1 MPSPWTEVSP
11 VKLKEEF
18 VLLALEPGACMA
30 KLCRQYGVSRQNGY
44 KWLKRYHEEGVEGLS
59 ERSRRPHGSR
69 LQVSGEVVLV
79 VLEMRQRRG
88 WGPKKLREM
97 LRRRRVLKG
106 QPLPSM
112 RTIARIVARGG
123 MVTKRKRLRPRGELP
138 SEAPA
143 PTVHAENDLWT
154 VDFKGWWRADN
165 GEKCEPL
172 TVRDAHSRYVL
183 QAVLLQRTATVA
195 VRPEFERL
203 FQRYGVP
210 RAILSDNGPPFAS
223 VTAPWGLTELSAW
236 WVSLGIQVIHSR
248 PGCPQDNGG
257 HERIHLDMLPLETQ
271 SAPSRNEQQVL
282 LDGWRREFNHVRPH
296 EALGMKTPA
305 QVYRPKSR
313 HRSPAKLVSHR
324 YPRGAAIRR
333 VQTNG
338 HFWWQGR
345 ALFLSRALR
354 GHAIALIHPQPGQEL
369 GTIMFHHLA
378 LGQLNLVGGTK
389 VQPIPDQNRQRPP
402 AVVSAPHPTI
412 QPRTT

>member
-44 KWLKRYHEEGVEGLS
+44 KWRRRYLEEGMDGLE
-59 ERSRRPHGSR
+59 ERSRQPHGSPMR
-69 LQVSGEVVLV
+69 VSGEVVLR
-79 VLEMRQRRG
+79 VLELRQHRG
-88 WGPKKLREM
+88 WGPKKLRE
-97 LRRRRVLKG
+97 VLKRRLKGG
-106 QPLPSM
+106 QQAPGV
-112 RTIARIVARGG
+112 RTIARILARGG
-123 MVTKRKRLRPRGELP
+123 VVKKRRRLMPQGTP
-138 SEAPA
+138 ASQAPA
-143 PTVHAENDLWT
+143 PTVKGVNDLWT

-165 GEKCEPL
+165 REKCEPL
-172 TVRDAHSRYVL
+172 TVRDAHSRYIL
-183 QAVLLQRTATVA
+183 QTVLLQSTATIA
-195 VRPEFERL
+195 VRPQFERL
-203 FQRYGVP
+203 FERHGVP

-223 VTAPWGLTELSAW
+223 TTAPWGLTELSAW

-257 HERIHLDMLPLETQ
+257 HERFHLDMLPLEGR
-271 SAPSRNEQQVL
+271 SAPSRKEQQAL
-282 LDGWRREFNHVRPH
+282 LDEWREEFNHVRPH

-305 QVYRPKSR
+305 QVYRPKRRDPSA
-313 HRSPAKLVSHR
+313 PKLRTHS

-333 VQTNG
+333 VQANG

-345 ALFLSRALR
+345 ALFLSRAIR
-354 GHAIALIHPQPGQEL
+354 GHAIALVHPLPGQQL

-378 LGQLNLVGGTK
+378 LGQLDLAGGTK

-402 AVVSAPHPTI
+402 AVAGPH

>member
-1 MPSPWTEVSP
+1 VTA
-11 VKLKEEF
+11 VKLREEF

-30 KLCRQYGVSRQNGY
+30 KLCRQYGISRQNGY
-44 KWLKRYHEEGVEGLS
+44 KWRRRYLEEGVEGLLD
-59 ERSRRPHGSR
+59 RSRQPQGSPMR
-69 LQVSGEVVLV
+69 VSGEVVLR
-79 VLEMRQRRG
+79 VLELRQHRG
-88 WGPKKLREM
+88 WGPKKLRQ
-97 LRRRRVLKG
+97 VLKRRLKGG
-106 QPLPSM
+106 QEAPSE
-112 RTIARIVARGG
+112 RTIARILARGG
-123 MVTKRKRLRPRGELP
+123 VVKKRQRLSPQGTPARQ
-138 SEAPA
+138 APA
-143 PTVHAENDLWT
+143 PTVQGVNDLWT

-172 TVRDAHSRYVL
+172 TVRDAHSRYAL
-183 QAVLLQRTATVA
+183 QAVLLQSTATVA
-195 VRPEFERL
+195 VRPQFERL
-203 FQRYGVP
+203 FERHGVP

-257 HERIHLDMLPLETQ
+257 HERIHLDMLPLEAQ
-271 SAPSRNEQQVL
+271 SAPSREAQQAL
-282 LDGWRREFNHVRPH
+282 LDEWRREFNHVRPH

-313 HRSPAKLVSHR
+313 HPSPAKLLSHS
-324 YPRGAAIRR
+324 YPRQAAIRR

-354 GHAIALIHPQPGQEL
+354 GHTVAVVHPPPGHLL
-369 GTIMFHHLA
+369 GTIMFRHLA
-378 LGQLNLVGGTK
+378 LGLLDLAGGTK

-402 AVVSAPHPTI
+402 AVPALREAPTPHRTI
-412 QPRTT
+412 RPRTT